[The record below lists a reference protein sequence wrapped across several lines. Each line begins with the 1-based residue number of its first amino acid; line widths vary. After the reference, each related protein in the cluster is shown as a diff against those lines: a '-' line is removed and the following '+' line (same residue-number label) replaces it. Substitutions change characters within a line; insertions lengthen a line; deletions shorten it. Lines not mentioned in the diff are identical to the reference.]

1 MIELNDIRF
10 SWSGQSEL
18 VLQIQ
23 ALNVAD
29 HEKVFIKGPS
39 GSGKTTLLNLIA
51 GVLVP
56 QSGTIRVL
64 NTPLQSLSSIRR
76 DRFRSDH
83 MGFIF
88 QLFNLIP
95 YLSVIENVTLPC
107 YFSSRRMQKA
117 LLGSRTHEDEARRL
131 LSELNVGEDL
141 IHSPVTELSV
151 GQQQRVAVAR
161 ALIGGP
167 EVVIADEPTSS
178 LDTENREAF
187 LKLLFQEVMAFDSTL
202 IFVSHDP
209 SLGQLFDRTLNLPE
223 LNQIPN
229 TTVRR

>member
-1 MIELNDIRF
+1 MIELNEIRF

-23 ALNVAD
+23 ALSVAD

-56 QSGTIRVL
+56 QSGTITVL
-64 NTPLQSLSSIRR
+64 NTPLKSLSSIRR

-107 YFSSRRMQKA
+107 YFSSRRMQKV
-117 LLGSRTHEDEARRL
+117 LQRSRTHEEEARRL
-131 LSELNVGEDL
+131 LSELNVGEEL
-141 IHSPVTELSV
+141 VHSPVTELSV

-187 LKLLFQEVMAFDSTL
+187 LKLLFQEVTAFDSTL

-223 LNQIPN
+223 LNRIPN